1 MPNYIRLGFFMG
13 ARIPK
18 NIFLIGLMGAGKTT
32 VGKLIAKNLGKTF
45 YDTDHVIEQ
54 RTGVKIPTIF
64 ELEGEEGF
72 RKRETSTLDELAQQ
86 ENIVLATG
94 GGVIIAPE
102 NRKILR
108 KHGYVIYLR
117 ANVNELYLRTRNDKN
132 RPLLQNV
139 DIKARLEELFHARNP
154 LYTETADLIVDTGH
168 QPVAVIIHKIETA
181 LNALESSCKP

>member
-1 MPNYIRLGFFMG
+1 MG
-13 ARIPK
+13 EHIPS
-18 NIFLIGLMGAGKTT
+18 NIFLVGLMGAGKTT
-32 VGKLIAKNLGKTF
+32 VGKVIAKNLGKTF

-64 ELEGEEGF
+64 ELEGESGF
-72 RKRETSTLDELAQQ
+72 RKRETAMLEELSEQQ
-86 ENIVLATG
+86 NIVLATG
-94 GGVIIAPE
+94 GGAIVAPE
-102 NRKILR
+102 NRTIL
-108 KHGYVIYLR
+108 KQHGYVIYLR

-139 DIKARLEELFHARNP
+139 DVKAKLEQLFHARNP

-168 QPVAVIIHKIETA
+168 QPVTVIIQKIEAA

>member
-1 MPNYIRLGFFMG
+1 MG
-13 ARIPK
+13 EHIPG

-45 YDTDHVIEQ
+45 YDTDQVIEQ

-64 ELEGEEGF
+64 EVEGEAGF
-72 RKRETSTLDELAQQ
+72 RKRETTMLEELAQQ
-86 ENIVLATG
+86 RNIVLATG
-94 GGVIIAPE
+94 GGAIIAPE
-102 NRKILR
+102 NRAIL
-108 KHGYVIYLR
+108 KQHGYVIYLR

-139 DIKARLEELFHARNP
+139 DVKAKLEQLFHARNP

-168 QPVAVIIHKIETA
+168 QPVTVIIQKIEAA
-181 LNALESSCKP
+181 LNALEPSCKP

>member
-1 MPNYIRLGFFMG
+1 MG
-13 ARIPK
+13 AQIPN

-32 VGKLIAKNLGKTF
+32 VGKLIAKSLGKTF

-64 ELEGEEGF
+64 ELEGEAGF
-72 RKRETSTLDELAQQ
+72 RKRETSTLEEFAQQ
-86 ENIVLATG
+86 DNIVLATG
-94 GGVIIAPE
+94 GGAIMAPE
-102 NRKILR
+102 NRDILKR
-108 KHGYVIYLR
+108 YGYVIYLR

-139 DIKARLEELFHARNP
+139 DVKAKLEELFHARNP
-154 LYTETADLIVDTGH
+154 LYTETANLIVDTGH
-168 QPVAVIIHKIETA
+168 QPVTVIIQKIENA